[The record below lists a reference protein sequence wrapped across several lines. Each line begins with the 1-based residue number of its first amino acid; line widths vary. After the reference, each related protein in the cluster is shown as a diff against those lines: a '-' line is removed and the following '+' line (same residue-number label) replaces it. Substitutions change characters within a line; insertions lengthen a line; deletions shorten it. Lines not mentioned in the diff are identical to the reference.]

1 METFLNPK
9 ENKENRMKADKPNP
23 HRRTR
28 AAHASETAEDYVE
41 AAYDVIAEK
50 NTCRVQDLADH
61 FAVSHVTVS
70 RIVGRL
76 CDSGLMTTAPY
87 RPIELTAEGESLA
100 RRSKKRHETVYQFLL
115 AIGVKPETAMIDSEG
130 MEHHVSD
137 ATLSAMKRLMKKLSA
152 E

>member
-1 METFLNPK
+1 VLVKPV
-9 ENKENRMKADKPNP
+9 ENTMTANKPNP

-28 AAHASETAEDYVE
+28 AHHANETAEDYVE
-41 AAYDVIAEK
+41 AAFDVIAEK
-50 NTCRVQDLADH
+50 QVCRVQDLADH

-70 RIVGRL
+70 RIVSRL
-76 CDSGLMTTAPY
+76 CDSGLMKTAPY

-115 AIGVKPETAMIDSEG
+115 AIGVKPETATIDSEG

-137 ATLSAMKRLMKKLSA
+137 ATLAAMKRLMKKLDGK
-152 E
+152 